1 MVLPPGAESDAALLQ
16 EVYKVVEQH
25 TKTYVQPTLATALE
39 LERMFVQWRPRDG
52 PTGRRLTVT
61 RRCPVRYR
69 ASAPSC

>member
-39 LERMFVQWRPRDG
+39 LERMYVRWRPHAMVQMVG
-52 PTGRRLTVT
+52 
-61 RRCPVRYR
+61 
-69 ASAPSC
+69 A

>member
-39 LERMFVQWRPRDG
+39 LERMYVRWRPHAM
-52 PTGRRLTVT
+52 VQ
-61 RRCPVRYR
+61 PVG
-69 ASAPSC
+69 A